1 MYAVVEVGGRQLK
14 VQEGDKIRVQKVD
27 GEPGSKVTLDHVL
40 LVSDESG
47 TRVGAPTVDGASVE
61 ASVLDQGRDKKVI
74 VFKKKRRKGYKRR
87 KGHRQPISVIE
98 IESIDAN

>member
-14 VQEGDKIRVQKVD
+14 VQEGDKIRVQKGD

-74 VFKKKRRKGYKRR
+74 VFKMKRRKGYRR
-87 KGHRQPISVIE
+87 KNGHRQPYTDLMVDNIS
-98 IESIDAN
+98 A

>member
-74 VFKKKRRKGYKRR
+74 VFKMKRRKGYRR
-87 KGHRQPISVIE
+87 KNGHRQPYTDLMVDKIS
-98 IESIDAN
+98 A

>member
-27 GEPGSKVTLDHVL
+27 GEPGSKVTLGHVL

-61 ASVLDQGRDKKVI
+61 GSVLDQGRDKKVI
-74 VFKKKRRKGYKRR
+74 VFKMKRRMGYRR
-87 KGHRQPISVIE
+87 KNGHRQPYTDLMVDKIS
-98 IESIDAN
+98 A